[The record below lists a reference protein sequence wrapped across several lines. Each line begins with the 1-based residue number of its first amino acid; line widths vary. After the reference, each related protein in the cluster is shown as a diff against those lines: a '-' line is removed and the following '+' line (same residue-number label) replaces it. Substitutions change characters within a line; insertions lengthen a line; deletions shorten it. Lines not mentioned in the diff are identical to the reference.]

1 MTKEPK
7 WLNPTVWKH
16 SRISRCFSALTG
28 FPWKFIAEVCR
39 FRPSNNT
46 GWETKSVE
54 RANPFAPTLRKDL
67 QSKEVRRPNSS
78 DICGW
83 QSVRATKCGF
93 GQDIAW
99 TWIISTKP
107 CGSIGGTSTKKFRKC
122 CTVCRASGAS
132 VEAGNFLSS
141 DFCLLT
147 SGSVAERS
155 VSL

>member
-28 FPWKFIAEVCR
+28 FPWKFIVEVCR

-67 QSKEVRRPNSS
+67 QSKGSSAAEFKRYLRMAIGSS
-78 DICGW
+78 DEMRVWARYCLDLDYIDEAVW
-83 QSVRATKCGF
+83 QHWRNEY
-93 GQDIAW
+93 QE
-99 TWIISTKP
+99 ISKMLH
-107 CGSIGGTSTKKFRKC
+107 G
-122 CTVCRASGAS
+122 
-132 VEAGNFLSS
+132 LSS
-141 DFCLLT
+141 KW
-147 SGSVAERS
+147 RKR
-155 VSL
+155 